1 MKRCFWSSILI
12 GIAAFGAFAQ
22 SFPEKCLGIW
32 KGTMEIYSRGEI
44 KDRVDVR
51 LTVARTKTP
60 SDFTWR
66 TEYLSRTRPMT
77 KDYVMRVLDVAKG
90 LYETDEGEGLKLTEY
105 LFGNK
110 LFNVFEV
117 QGVMLTSS
125 YELRED
131 ELIFEVTSGKK
142 VGTVAGGV
150 TNFSV
155 DNLQRVVFK
164 REK

>member
-1 MKRCFWSSILI
+1 MLI
-12 GIAAFGAFAQ
+12 GIAVAGAFAQ
-22 SFPEKCLGIW
+22 SFPEKCLGVW
-32 KGTMEIYSRGEI
+32 NGTMEIYARGEI
-44 KDRVDVR
+44 KDRVDVI

-66 TEYLSRTRPMT
+66 TEYLSKTRPMT

-90 LYETDEGEGLKLTEY
+90 LYETDEGGGVRLSEY

-110 LFNVFEV
+110 LYNVFEV
-117 QGVMLTSS
+117 QGVMLTAT
-125 YELRED
+125 YELRGD

-142 VGTVAGGV
+142 AGTVEGGV

-155 DNLQRVVFK
+155 DNVQRVVFRRK
-164 REK
+164 K